1 MSAPRVYTERF
12 GQAMAWAHAV
22 HLGHLRKGTDL
33 PYVSHLI
40 SVAALVMEHGG
51 TEDEAIG
58 ALLHDAIEDRSGDD
72 PEGMKREISGRFGEA
87 VLAIVVGCSDADSQT
102 EKDRENGNRALWQ
115 SRKDAYV
122 AHLRAAPAPVRLVS
136 MCDKL
141 HNARAILADYRRIG
155 EQLWARF
162 NGGREGMLWYYR
174 ALIGAYR
181 EAMLAEHRPPDALM
195 WSALAEIERTVAQ
208 FESLAAAATP
218 G

>member
-1 MSAPRVYTERF
+1 VSAPRVYTERF

-72 PEGMKREISGRFGEA
+72 PEGMKREIAGRFGEA
-87 VLAIVVGCSDADSQT
+87 VLAIVLGCSDAESQT

-122 AHLRAAPAPVRLVS
+122 AHLRAAPPRCAWCPCATSCTTPAPSWLTIAASASSSGRAS
-136 MCDKL
+136 MAA
-141 HNARAILADYRRIG
+141 ARACSG
-155 EQLWARF
+155 TT
-162 NGGREGMLWYYR
+162 GR
-174 ALIGAYR
+174 
-181 EAMLAEHRPPDALM
+181 
-195 WSALAEIERTVAQ
+195 
-208 FESLAAAATP
+208 
-218 G
+218 